1 MMKPDPGEK
10 TMAVECLCF
19 PGVKGTGCFVVNDAD
34 EIAIEGSVGAGGKN
48 ASTDVRTI
56 QAALNDVSPE
66 DGGPSPALAVDGF
79 IGPLTIAAIKKFQQK
94 HVPVVD
100 SRIDPHGPTLAALND
115 ESGTAPIAPQQA
127 LQAVATPQSGL
138 VGEFLPP
145 DPVIL
150 AVVGNLIGKV
160 RATIAAARFKLDMAD
175 NFVTTKKLKI
185 PTAPL
190 APLAASAVTLLDIV
204 FDLGEFANP
213 RPPFENIK
221 RVFSNMD
228 VALNRAF
235 RTAPPAS
242 SVLFAPNTHISME
255 IHFAYTAVGG
265 AFLSPKTNF
274 GKLKGH
280 KELAD
285 RIYVCRRMM
294 TLGETDQI
302 SILIHE
308 LAHYVSGQPIK
319 VGDVST
325 GRMLDGGRRLF
336 DELKP
341 EEKIRSAEHYSFFA
355 MTAKFPRL
363 LETV

>member
-1 MMKPDPGEK
+1 
-10 TMAVECLCF
+10 MAAECLCF
-19 PGVKGTGCFVVNDAD
+19 SSDKGTGCFVVNNAD

-66 DGGPSPALAVDGF
+66 NGGPSPALAVDGF

-115 ESGTAPIAPQQA
+115 QSGTAPIAQA
-127 LQAVATPQSGL
+127 GLLAVATPQSGL
-138 VGEFLPP
+138 IGEFLPP

-160 RATIAAARFKLDMAD
+160 RAAITAARFKLATAD
-175 NFVTTKKLKI
+175 KFVTTGKLKI
-185 PTAPL
+185 PTGFP
-190 APLAASAVTLLDIV
+190 ASANSIALLDTV
-204 FDLGEFANP
+204 FSLGKFANP

-221 RVFSNMD
+221 RVFANMD

-235 RTAPPAS
+235 ETVPPAS

-255 IHFAYTAVGG
+255 VNFAYAAVGG
-265 AFLSPKTNF
+265 AFLGPKINF
-274 GKLKGH
+274 GKLKGP

-285 RIYVCRRMM
+285 RIYVCRRML
-294 TLGETDQI
+294 TLAEPAQI
-302 SILIHE
+302 GILIHE
-308 LAHYVSGQPIK
+308 LAHSVSGQPIK
-319 VGDVST
+319 IGDVKPGT
-325 GRMLDGGRRLF
+325 FLGGQRPTF
-336 DELKP
+336 DAFKP
-341 EEKIRSAEHYSFFA
+341 EEKIRSAEHYAWFGI
-355 MTAKFPRL
+355 TAKNPQFL
-363 LETV
+363 NIG